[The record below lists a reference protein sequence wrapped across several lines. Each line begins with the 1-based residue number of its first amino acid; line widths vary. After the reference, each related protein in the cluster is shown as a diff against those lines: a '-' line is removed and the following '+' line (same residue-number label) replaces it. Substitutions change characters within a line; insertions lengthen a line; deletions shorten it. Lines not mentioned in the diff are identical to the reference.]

1 MGKKAIIAGHLC
13 IDITP
18 VMSGRAIQK
27 ISELFIPGRTIT
39 TGDAVVNT
47 GGAVANTGLAMKIFG
62 ADVKLIGK
70 VGTDAL
76 GSMVCSVLKKYNADQ
91 DVMFSD
97 EAGSSYTIAL
107 SPPGI
112 DRIFLHCPGLN
123 DTFRSSDVSD
133 EAMEDAALL
142 HFGYPS
148 LMRQMYINEG
158 AELVDL
164 FRRAKEKGLL
174 TSLDFSAIDPESE
187 AGAVDWRSIL
197 KKVIPYVDFFV
208 PSLDELGYMMNK
220 ELRDE
225 WIRRADG
232 RSIDEVITVE
242 NDVKPLADELLSWGA
257 KAILIKC
264 GAPGMYYRCASAEV
278 MQEICEKL
286 SLDIQQWS
294 DLEGFE
300 HSFVPECVRSA
311 TGAGDTSIGAFLTS
325 ALRGYGMEESVR
337 MATAAGA
344 ACVEAYDAL
353 SGLCSF
359 EQLQERA
366 ASGWEKSKVSV

>member
-18 VMSGRAIQK
+18 VMPARNVKK
-27 ISELFIPGRTIT
+27 ISELFIPGRTVNT
-39 TGDAVVNT
+39 EEAVVNT

-76 GSMVCSVLKKYNADQ
+76 GSMVCSVLKKYDADQ
-91 DVMFSD
+91 DVTFSD

-107 SPPGI
+107 APPGI
-112 DRIFLHCPGLN
+112 DRIFLHYPGLN

-133 EAMEDAALL
+133 EAMEDAVLL

-148 LMRQMYINEG
+148 LMRQMYLDG
-158 AELVDL
+158 GRELIDL
-164 FRRAKEKGLL
+164 YRRAKEKGLV

-187 AGAVDWRSIL
+187 AGTVDWRFIL
-197 KKVIPYVDFFV
+197 KEVIPYVDFFV
-208 PSLDELGYMMNK
+208 PSLDELGFMMNR

-232 RSIDEVITVE
+232 KSIDEVITVE
-242 NDVKPLADELLSWGA
+242 EDVKPMADELLSWGA

-264 GAPGMYYRCASAEV
+264 GAPGMYYRCAGADKME
-278 MQEICEKL
+278 EICRTL
-286 SLDIQQWS
+286 SLNVEEWS
-294 DLEGFE
+294 DQEGFE
-300 HSFVPECVRSA
+300 YSFEPECVRSG

-325 ALRGYGMEESVR
+325 ALRGYGMKKSVC

-344 ACVEAYDAL
+344 SCVEAYDAL

-359 EQLQERA
+359 EKLQKRVE
-366 ASGWEKSKVSV
+366 SGWKKSERQV